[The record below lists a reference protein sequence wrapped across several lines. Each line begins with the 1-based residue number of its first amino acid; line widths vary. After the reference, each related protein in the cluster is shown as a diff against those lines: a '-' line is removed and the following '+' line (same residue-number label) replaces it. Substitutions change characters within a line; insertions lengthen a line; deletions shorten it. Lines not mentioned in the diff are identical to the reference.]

1 MSCIIHTIIRFKLK
15 IIIIIQ
21 FKLYMIL
28 TYIFSNHTYLKYVFF
43 SIYIYI
49 YIYINTLIHGIRIYL
64 ILESSFFTL
73 NNSLATKIKNLDEH
87 VMEN

>member
-1 MSCIIHTIIRFKLK
+1 MSCIIHTIIQFKLK
-15 IIIIIQ
+15 IITIIR

-28 TYIFSNHTYLKYVFF
+28 TYIFSNHTYLKYVMF

-49 YIYINTLIHGIRIYL
+49 NTPIHGIRIYL

>member
-1 MSCIIHTIIRFKLK
+1 MLCIIHTIIRFKLK
-15 IIIIIQ
+15 IITIIR

-28 TYIFSNHTYLKYVFF
+28 TYIFSNHTYLKYVMF

-49 YIYINTLIHGIRIYL
+49 YINTPIHGIRIYL

-87 VMEN
+87 VVEN

>member
-1 MSCIIHTIIRFKLK
+1 M
-15 IIIIIQ
+15 
-21 FKLYMIL
+21 
-28 TYIFSNHTYLKYVFF
+28 F

-49 YIYINTLIHGIRIYL
+49 NTPIHGIRIYL

-87 VMEN
+87 VVEN